1 MYAAGC
7 CLRTFSIAAAPCFLK
22 SAVSARRKSR
32 LNDLR
37 VASNDPPGLPRRI
50 GAVIDRDPLSQ
61 VDRLIAD
68 CKKRIARQREV
79 VASAFQEGG
88 DTPRSLYRCC
98 EPLRR
103 AFEPREA
110 PPTHP

>member
-1 MYAAGC
+1 M
-7 CLRTFSIAAAPCFLK
+7 IADP
-22 SAVSARRKSR
+22 VSCAIISRRKGEADFALSIGKLASMKNGVPYSCSR
-32 LNDLR
+32 STAIER
-37 VASNDPPGLPRRI
+37 P
-50 GAVIDRDPLSQ
+50 AVKGTPCALSQ

-79 VASAFQEGG
+79 IASAFQEGG

-110 PPTHP
+110 